1 MLIQFSVRFSLQGE
15 FIVDFET
22 RKMSS
27 DSEMSILSETS
38 SRPEEENE
46 GEEDEEV
53 EVIYSRITPYQPRS
67 QGLSLPAPQSERG
80 GGERETLGTRL
91 TPYEDEPLAVV
102 GADEDLR
109 GDEEAD
115 VDGLTATVLEARNE
129 RQVAVN
135 SWFV

>member
-38 SRPEEENE
+38 SRPEEVSE
-46 GEEDEEV
+46 GEEDEDV
-53 EVIYSRITPYQPRS
+53 EVIYSRITPY
-67 QGLSLPAPQSERG
+67 
-80 GGERETLGTRL
+80 
-91 TPYEDEPLAVV
+91 EDEPLAVV
-102 GADEDLR
+102 DADEDLR

>member
-27 DSEMSILSETS
+27 DSGMSILSETS

-53 EVIYSRITPYQPRS
+53 EVIYSRITPY
-67 QGLSLPAPQSERG
+67 
-80 GGERETLGTRL
+80 
-91 TPYEDEPLAVV
+91 EDEPLAVV
-102 GADEDLR
+102 GADEDDDDDDDKLY
-109 GDEEAD
+109 
-115 VDGLTATVLEARNE
+115 
-129 RQVAVN
+129 
-135 SWFV
+135 

>member
-15 FIVDFET
+15 VIDDFKT

-38 SRPEEENE
+38 SRPKEVSE
-46 GEEDEEV
+46 GEEDEDV
-53 EVIYSRITPYQPRS
+53 EVIYSRITPY
-67 QGLSLPAPQSERG
+67 
-80 GGERETLGTRL
+80 
-91 TPYEDEPLAVV
+91 EDERLAVV

-115 VDGLTATVLEARNE
+115 VDGLTATVLEARYE
-129 RQVAVN
+129 REVAVN

>member
-46 GEEDEEV
+46 EEEDEDV
-53 EVIYSRITPYQPRS
+53 EVIYSRITPY
-67 QGLSLPAPQSERG
+67 
-80 GGERETLGTRL
+80 
-91 TPYEDEPLAVV
+91 EDEPLTVV

-115 VDGLTATVLEARNE
+115 VDGLTATVLEATNE